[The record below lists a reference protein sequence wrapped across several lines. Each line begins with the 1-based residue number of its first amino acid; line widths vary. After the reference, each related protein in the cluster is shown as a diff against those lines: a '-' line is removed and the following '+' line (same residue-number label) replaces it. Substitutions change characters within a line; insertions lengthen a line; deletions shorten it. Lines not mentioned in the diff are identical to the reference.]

1 MHMYGNMLEADI
13 YSSRRRRRLPLAFRL
28 SLILMLIA
36 VLPPLLIV
44 GISEY
49 TARPILIN
57 QANQTMEA
65 DAQARTQLIDAYL
78 QDRISDLIT
87 VSTTAPLQQ
96 WIIEGPAGR
105 VQNNDEQTGT
115 NILRGGVT
123 HDPNYIKW
131 AVTDINDPQPTIY
144 PSNATMAPQEVASQD
159 QWVQVMK
166 NNPLPTHL
174 DPNTIAKSM
183 IISPAY
189 FDPATHVA
197 FIDLYMPI
205 FQIDPATQAVTGSLG
220 FLQAQLSLK
229 HIWDIVDGDKGIANS
244 GDSFILDNNG
254 VRIADSSKPNLFTAV
269 APLPSEEQQLA
280 VQQQWYGTNQG
291 PKVQANTVLET
302 AINHPHQPL
311 TFTMTPYGQT
321 QPYQAALSR
330 SAVLPWTYVV
340 TSPSSVVT
348 QVADQQLKTT
358 IAGAVLLLV
367 LAALIGLLMSNRIS
381 RPIMRSVAQ
390 LQENSEAL
398 NSLAQKQQGASSE
411 QLWVIDSVKVGLQSV
426 QYYTDAT
433 RISAHKMGEIGT
445 ELRDSWRR
453 QDIETIRRNS
463 QEVIDVA
470 QYIEKAADYQTDSSQ
485 KLTTAIKVTSQVN
498 DQLADGSISATE
510 AAKQLQQVVNDLRN
524 VVGQ

>member
-1 MHMYGNMLEADI
+1 MYGDMLEADI
-13 YSSRRRRRLPLAFRL
+13 YSYRRRRLPLAFRL
-28 SLILMLIA
+28 SLILMLFA
-36 VLPPLLIV
+36 VLLPLLIV

-78 QDRISDLIT
+78 QDRISDLVT
-87 VSTTAPLQQ
+87 VSTTPALQQ
-96 WIIEGPAGR
+96 WIIEGTAGR
-105 VQNNDEQTGT
+105 VQNNDEATGIS
-115 NILRGGVT
+115 ILGGGVT

-131 AVTDINDPQPTIY
+131 AVIDVNDPQPTIY
-144 PSNATMAPQEVASQD
+144 PLDASMAPQEVNSQD
-159 QWVQVMK
+159 QWVQLMQR
-166 NNPLPTHL
+166 NPLPTHL
-174 DPNTIAKSM
+174 DPNALAKSI
-183 IISPAY
+183 IISPVY
-189 FDPATHVA
+189 FDPATHKA

-205 FQIDPATQAVTGSLG
+205 FQIDPAALAVVGSLG
-220 FLQAQLSLK
+220 YLQAQLSLD
-229 HIWDIVDGDKGIANS
+229 HIWGIVNDDKGIANS
-244 GDSFILDNNG
+244 GNSFILDNNG
-254 VRIADSSKPNLFTAV
+254 VRIADSSNHNNLFTAV
-269 APLPSEEQQLA
+269 APLPSKVQQLA
-280 VQQQWYGTNQG
+280 AQQEWYGTNQS
-291 PKVQANTVLET
+291 PKVQANTALET
-302 AINHPHQPL
+302 AINHPHQLPS
-311 TFTMTPYGQT
+311 FTMTPYGQT
-321 QPYQAALSR
+321 QPYQAALFQST
-330 SAVLPWTYVV
+330 VLPWTYVV

-348 QVADQQLKTT
+348 QAADQQLRTT
-358 IAGAVLLLV
+358 IAGAILLLV
-367 LAALIGLLMSNRIS
+367 LAALIGLLTSGRIS

-390 LQENSEAL
+390 LRLNSEAL
-398 NSLAQKQQGASSE
+398 NTLAQKQQSASGE

-445 ELRDSWRR
+445 ELKDSWRR
-453 QDIETIRRNS
+453 QDVETIRRS
-463 QEVIDVA
+463 LQEVIDVA